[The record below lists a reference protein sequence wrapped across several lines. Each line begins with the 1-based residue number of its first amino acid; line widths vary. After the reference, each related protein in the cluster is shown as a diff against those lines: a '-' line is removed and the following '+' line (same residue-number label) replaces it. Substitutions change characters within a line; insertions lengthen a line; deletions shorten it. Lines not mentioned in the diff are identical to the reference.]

1 MAGCLLMKTELV
13 EISAV
18 EKELKIEIEP
28 QVLRAAYDKISQ
40 RYARVADVPGFRRG
54 NAPISLVRNRYK
66 EEIKSD
72 VLREVVPERVS
83 EAIQEHGINP
93 LSEPDLHIEN
103 VENVKLDG
111 SQPLS
116 MHVHLEV
123 MPELETPNYKG
134 LEGVRRMRPLD
145 ENVID
150 EMINEKRRGEEFFE
164 PAEDRPAQDG
174 DTIIV
179 DLHGKFA
186 DQPETEPLDVENMEI
201 LLDSGNK
208 DDLFTE
214 HLLSVT
220 VDEERTFTVD
230 YPENFPSEGL
240 AGKTVEF
247 TARVNSIGV
256 KQLPE
261 LNDEWVKSLDEEFES
276 VTDLREK
283 LRQDLEDM
291 SKYESDNRL
300 RDELVGQL
308 IDTNPI
314 EVPKIFVQRQAEAL
328 LNNFAMEMQRRGA
341 DIQRA
346 KQDFWEVVFRSML
359 PQAEREV
366 KGAFL
371 LGKVAEAENIEIS
384 DEELNEEIENIA
396 RLTQQTP
403 QDVRRILESGEGG
416 GENNLIERLRTRK
429 AVDAVVENAV
439 ITDGEWVEENPE
451 LEAEPVEAT
460 ADESETSPDSSTES

>member
-93 LSEPDLHIEN
+93 LSEPDLHIDN

-439 ITDGEWVEENPE
+439 ITAGEWVEENPE
-451 LEAEPVEAT
+451 LETEPVEAA

>member
-1 MAGCLLMKTELV
+1 MKTELV

-93 LSEPDLHIEN
+93 LSEPDLHIDN

-439 ITDGEWVEENPE
+439 ITAGEWVEENPE
-451 LEAEPVEAT
+451 LETEPVEAA